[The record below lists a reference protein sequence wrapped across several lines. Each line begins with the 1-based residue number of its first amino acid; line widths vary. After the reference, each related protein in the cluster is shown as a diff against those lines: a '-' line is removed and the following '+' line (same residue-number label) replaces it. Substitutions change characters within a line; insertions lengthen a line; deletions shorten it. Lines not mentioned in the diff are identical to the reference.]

1 MKTQATPQSKS
12 GLIFAAIMLL
22 VAIGT
27 MCWGLSM
34 IVDAGN
40 NTGWPTTQ
48 GVVIS
53 ASVDKEIRTR
63 TNSSGIRTQGTV
75 YVPRIAY
82 RYTVNDQEY
91 TSTTIGYST
100 SEVRY
105 GIDSGEYAPGKPIT
119 VYYNPE
125 DPSDAV
131 LVTGFSGSV
140 FVPCVLGL
148 FFGFLSI
155 GLVVQELRKRRRATK
170 SLQASQDLNNLS
182 FG

>member
-1 MKTQATPQSKS
+1 MKTQATPKLKS
-12 GLIFAAIMLL
+12 GLPFATIMLL
-22 VAIGT
+22 VAIGM

-53 ASVDKEIRTR
+53 ASVDKEIRTW
-63 TNSSGIRTQGTV
+63 TNSSGIRTQRTV

-82 RYTVNDQEY
+82 RYTVNGQEY

-100 SEVRY
+100 SEVRS
-105 GIDSGEYAPGKPIT
+105 GINSGEYAPGKPIT

-140 FVPCVLGL
+140 FAPCVLGL
-148 FFGFLSI
+148 FFGFFSI
-155 GLVVQELRKRRRATK
+155 VLIVQELRKRRRATK
-170 SLQASQDLNNLS
+170 SLQASQDPRQPG